1 MKSDKNT
8 QLCFF
13 VLFLITFSCT
23 SCFRNNSKTLNHSHS
38 HSHNKANY
46 KNKSKIKHFKSQNFL
61 NLNKKSNNSNNN
73 NNNSHNSNKASQ
85 SRLISKSPTQ
95 LSKQTRKF
103 IKNTLR
109 KKNIFNNNY
118 DKEVSN
124 NNQRNYKK
132 RPDYSNINLRKTEV
146 VKNGKV
152 YEGWLTLQ
160 SEILHDSHV
169 YPAIPGL
176 QGIMANIPVDQEGR
190 IVNKM
195 WKRDSKDIPSKY
207 FVWSRLKDKYLYFTN
222 DKSQFNT
229 LVYLYLEKVKAVEN
243 LRDDNYCMKIKEN
256 ENVWTMCAESRDFI
270 NKWVCLI
277 SATVRQ
283 ANLDD
288 ECSEKKLITQVA
300 TKIVERKITQPFIII
315 PKPQKYCNTNWD
327 YQQKGDDWECM
338 CKTGLE
344 QSPIDLPSTEQA
356 VSSQSK
362 PIFDYKKVGPNHTE
376 SGLNGKVRA
385 NSPMEI
391 VHNNWALT
399 IFHNNFGKIVSMD
412 GSVFQAQEIR
422 IHTPSEHT
430 INGQI
435 YPLEIQV
442 VHNAMTK
449 GDFGKKAVLSFLF
462 KGKAGIYN
470 KFMEALDF
478 FSLPNPDDRSRK
490 IFEQLYIP
498 NLLLTTNDMEI
509 SLMSFSF
516 YTYQGSLTHPPCQ
529 EGVIHYVASEP
540 LEISMTTLELL
551 KEALRVPDKMDSAGN
566 IIRAKSMVLANAR
579 KTQNLNGRA
588 VFHYDHVKYG
598 FPTFKN
604 SGDDAVIQPKGHFEK
619 QDKESTEYIF
629 VEGSKPSGMPGAI
642 LVSDQEANS

>member
-1 MKSDKNT
+1 MKSGKKSF
-8 QLCFF
+8 QLCLF
-13 VLFLITFSCT
+13 VLLLVIIDFSLC
-23 SCFRNNSKTLNHSHS
+23 SHNNSHNLNHI
-38 HSHNKANY
+38 KANY
-46 KNKSKIKHFKSQNFL
+46 KNKHSKTQNSL
-61 NLNKKSNNSNNN
+61 RKNTNTK
-73 NNNSHNSNKASQ
+73 
-85 SRLISKSPTQ
+85 RLSSKSSTQ
-95 LSKQTRKF
+95 LSRQTRNF
-103 IKNTLR
+103 ISNSLR
-109 KKNIFNNNY
+109 KKNIFDANSST
-118 DKEVSN
+118 KS
-124 NNQRNYKK
+124 QSAKHSSKR
-132 RPDYSNINLRKTEV
+132 RPDYSAINMRKTEV
-146 VKNGKV
+146 VKNDKV

-160 SEILHDSHV
+160 SEILHNTKV

-190 IVNKM
+190 IVNQM
-195 WKRDSKDIPSKY
+195 WKRENSVIPSKY
-207 FVWSRLKDKYLYFTN
+207 FVWARLKDKYLYFSN
-222 DKSQFNT
+222 NEKQFNS
-229 LVYLYLEKVKAVEN
+229 LVYIYLEKVKAIEN
-243 LRDDNYCMKIKEN
+243 LRDDNYCMRIKEN
-256 ENVWTMCAESRDFI
+256 ENVWTMCAESRDYI
-270 NKWVCLI
+270 NKWVCLL

-283 ANLDD
+283 ANLEE
-288 ECSEKKLITQVA
+288 ECSEKQLLTQVA
-300 TKIVERKITQPFIII
+300 TKVVERKITQPFIII

-344 QSPIDLPSTEQA
+344 QSPIDLPTVEQA

-376 SGLNGKVRA
+376 SGLGGKVKA
-385 NSPMEI
+385 NTPMEI
-391 VHNNWALT
+391 MHHNWALT

-412 GSVFQAQEIR
+412 GSVYQAQEIR
-422 IHTPSEHT
+422 FHTPSEHT

-435 YPLEIQV
+435 YPLEIQI

-462 KGKAGIYN
+462 KGRAGIYN
-470 KFMEALDF
+470 KFVEALDF
-478 FSLPNPDDRSRK
+478 FSLPNPDDRTRK

-516 YTYQGSLTHPPCQ
+516 FTYQGSLTHPPCQ

-540 LEISMTTLELL
+540 LDISVTTLELL

-579 KTQNLNGRA
+579 KVQNLNGRA
-588 VFHYDHVKYG
+588 VFHYDHVKFG
-598 FPTFKN
+598 FPTFK
-604 SGDDAVIQPKGHFEK
+604 SSSDDAVVQPKSHYEK
-619 QDKESTEYIF
+619 QEKESTEYIF

-642 LVSDQEANS
+642 LVSDEEANS